1 MVNLI
6 RRGVRSGVVMTTY
19 PAVPEPA
26 PPAFRGQ
33 VLLRT
38 ERCTGDGACARD
50 CPSEAIIVTGK
61 PDGGWTWQL
70 DDARCIFCGLCA
82 EVCPTSAILMSNE
95 FELSVRNRDDLV
107 TRARFEA
114 LPSLSDSDMEEGS
127 S

>member
-6 RRGVRSGVVMTTY
+6 RRGVRSSVVTTTY

-38 ERCTGDGACARD
+38 ELCTGDGACARV

-114 LPSLSDSDMEEGS
+114 LPSLSDSEMEEVS